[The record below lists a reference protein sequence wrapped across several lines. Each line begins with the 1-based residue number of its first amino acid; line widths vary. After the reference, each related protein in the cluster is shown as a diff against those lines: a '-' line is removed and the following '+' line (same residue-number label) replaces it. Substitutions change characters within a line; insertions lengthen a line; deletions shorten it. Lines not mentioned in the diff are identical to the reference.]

1 MGKNQHVYTPCGE
14 DCGTLI
20 IHVFLIFFTPTMPA
34 TIFTFTVS
42 FFPFGSAT
50 VFPLGFAAILASS
63 RDTTFI
69 TTVGLPPKTRPAN
82 IEIKTAPT
90 TMNRN

>member
-1 MGKNQHVYTPCGE
+1 VG
-14 DCGTLI
+14 
-20 IHVFLIFFTPTMPA
+20 
-34 TIFTFTVS
+34 
-42 FFPFGSAT
+42 FFPFGSAA
-50 VFPLGFAAILASS
+50 VFPLGFAVILVSS

-82 IEIKTAPT
+82 IEIKSAPT